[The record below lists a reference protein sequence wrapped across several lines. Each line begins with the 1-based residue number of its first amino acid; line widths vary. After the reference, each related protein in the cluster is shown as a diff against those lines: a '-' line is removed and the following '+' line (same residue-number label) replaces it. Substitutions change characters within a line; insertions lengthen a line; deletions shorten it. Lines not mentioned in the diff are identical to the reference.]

1 MVLVIGLLSTIAT
14 AFVLSVVIN
23 LLQLEGVVVFIAYLL
38 CVIYFSDNVF
48 MHYYAKYISWKQL
61 KQIERIVIPF
71 DEIIN
76 KIKDEED
83 KDE

>member
-1 MVLVIGLLSTIAT
+1 MVWLIKVLSALAS
-14 AFVLSVVIN
+14 AFVLSVLFK
-23 LLQLEGVVVFIAYLL
+23 LLPEEPIYFIAYLL

-61 KQIERIVIPF
+61 KQAERIVIPI

-83 KDE
+83 EDE

>member
-1 MVLVIGLLSTIAT
+1 MVWLIKVLSAIAT
-14 AFVLSVVIN
+14 AFVLSVLFK
-23 LLQLEGVVVFIAYLL
+23 LLPEKPIYFIAYLL

-61 KQIERIVIPF
+61 KQTERIVIPI

-76 KIKDEED
+76 KIKDKED